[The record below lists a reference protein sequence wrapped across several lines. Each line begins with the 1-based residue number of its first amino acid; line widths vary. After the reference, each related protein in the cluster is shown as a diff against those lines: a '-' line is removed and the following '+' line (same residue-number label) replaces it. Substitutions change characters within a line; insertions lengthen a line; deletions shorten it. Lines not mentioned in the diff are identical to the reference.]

1 MKTYKDENNNLWA
14 YEDDGS
20 QDHLIS
26 ENLIQITE
34 EEANIIGA
42 EIQAKVNAEFL
53 KNNPQPQPTLEE
65 LQAQLN
71 AIQEQIKGLGA

>member
-14 YEDDGS
+14 YESDGS

-26 ENLIQITE
+26 ENLIQITD
-34 EEANIIGA
+34 EEADVIMVEN
-42 EIQAKVNAEFL
+42 QAKITAEFL
-53 KNNPQPQPTLEE
+53 KNNPQPQPTLTE

-71 AIQEQIKGLGA
+71 AIQEQIKVLGA

>member
-14 YEDDGS
+14 YESDGS

-26 ENLIQITE
+26 ENLIQITD
-34 EEANIIGA
+34 EEADVIRVEN
-42 EIQAKVNAEFL
+42 QAKQYAEWL
-53 KNNPQPQPTLEE
+53 ENNPQPQPTLTE

-71 AIQEQIKGLGA
+71 AIQEQIKALGI